1 MKEMLKKDWPFA
13 ILSAILIVLS
23 VISVGNFKY
32 GFFTAYD
39 ESYFLLKMQEAYD
52 MSCITGKS
60 QWNLLA
66 AHWFPYLDLTSV
78 IQSRLASSI
87 LIWITIIFSAITCCM
102 VFDKKKVIKYFA
114 LIFLVYFTTGGVMS
128 YNPMRVAVT
137 NWTLCAFVLF
147 YYSEISWK
155 KYIWAGL
162 CGIFLGLLCFI
173 VVPAALAI
181 LACVAVLICILYW
194 QNKKQMGWY
203 LLSGIG
209 GVVVATAYVH
219 FVVCDIREIID
230 AMLFTASYIGKSGYH
245 YDGASFILQYGFM
258 VRDFIFALLIMVGAY
273 WLAAKT
279 SKKWLCT
286 LIYTGIILVYLHY
299 QVKPLAPTVIFI
311 TSIVLIPCL
320 FSNRLSL
327 QTLKS
332 PDTWFYLF
340 LFAYPFIAPFG
351 TNGHVIGAVGSYTL
365 AWFILYFDQEQKYPK
380 ESWNHLL
387 IAIVIIELF
396 SLGGVIKDYR
406 SRDDSHHFTRGNQY
420 FAEIAITEKQEDYL
434 NRVYDILEN
443 YNFQPKKSP
452 VLTAC
457 YDYCCLYAFDA
468 VNAANY
474 HQVQNFSYFPKEKMM
489 EPDFI
494 FLCKWDSIV
503 MADDLR
509 KMPWGWP
516 EDFDVYY
523 VGTPEPEDASWVLHP
538 ELENRKLYCRKSKRI
553 TLCPDTTTSL

>member
-1 MKEMLKKDWPFA
+1 MKAILKKDWPFA
-13 ILSAILIVLS
+13 VLSIVLL
-23 VISVGNFKY
+23 VLCIISVGNYKY

-66 AHWFPYLDLTSV
+66 SHWFPYLDLTSV

-87 LIWITIIFSAITCCM
+87 LIWITIIFSTVTCC
-102 VFDKKKVIKYFA
+102 VIFDKKRVLKYFA
-114 LIFLVYFTTGGVMS
+114 LIFLLYFTTGGVMS

-137 NWTLCAFVLF
+137 NWALCTFALF
-147 YYSEISWK
+147 YYLDIPWK

-162 CGIFLGLLCFI
+162 CGICLGLLCFI
-173 VVPAALAI
+173 VIPAALAI
-181 LACVAVLICILYW
+181 LACVAILICILYW
-194 QNKKQMGWY
+194 QDKKQMGRY
-203 LLSGIG
+203 LLSGVG
-209 GVVVATAYVH
+209 GVLVAIAYVH
-219 FVVCDIREIID
+219 LVVCDILEILD
-230 AMLFTASYIGKSGYH
+230 AMLFTASYIGKSGYN

-273 WLAAKT
+273 WLAAKS
-279 SKKWLCT
+279 SKRWLCT
-286 LIYTGIILVYLHY
+286 LIYTGLILIYLHY

-311 TSIVLIPCL
+311 TSIVLVPCL

-327 QTLKS
+327 KALKL
-332 PDTWFYLF
+332 PKTWFCLF
-340 LFAYPFIAPFG
+340 LFAFPFIAPFG
-351 TNGHVIGAVGSYTL
+351 TNGHIISAVGSYTL
-365 AWFILYFDQEQKYPK
+365 AWLILYFDQEQKYPK
-380 ESWNHLL
+380 ENWNHLL
-387 IAIVIIELF
+387 VAIVIICLLP
-396 SLGGVIKDYR
+396 LGKVVKDYQ
-406 SRDDSHHFTRGNQY
+406 SRDDSYHFTRGNQY
-420 FAEIAITEKQEDYL
+420 FAEVAITEKQQDYF
-434 NRVYDILEN
+434 NKVYDILEE
-443 YNFQPKKSP
+443 YNFQPKQSV

-474 HQVQNFSYFPKEKMM
+474 HQVQNFAYFPKDKMI

-503 MADDLR
+503 MANALQNL
-509 KMPWGWP
+509 PWGWP
-516 EDFDVYY
+516 EDFDEYY
-523 VGTPEPEDASWVLHP
+523 VGTPEPENAVWVIHP
-538 ELENRKLYCRKSKRI
+538 ELETRKLYCRKSKRL